1 MAGRLRD
8 TNHFVLLP
16 GEMWGIFIP
25 HNIGTYWAGAGV
37 TWSDDTQ
44 SSQLSFVF
52 QYFVMILLDKKA
64 NSAGQLL

>member
-25 HNIGTYWAGAGV
+25 HNIGTYWAGT
-37 TWSDDTQ
+37 TWSDDTH
-44 SSQLSFVF
+44 SLELSDQLCVP
-52 QYFVMILLDKKA
+52 ILGYDLGA
-64 NSAGQLL
+64 MATSEAQL